1 MPLEKLH
8 LSTRSFFYN
17 AVKAEL
23 LAQGSCIIM
32 KTNAFYRNK
41 DQEQDALDWRPWAPQ
56 LAAQTPELRTN
67 VKHEVEAGIRG
78 KRCKNYPRVLG

>member
-41 DQEQDALDWRPWAPQ
+41 DQEQDALD
-56 LAAQTPELRTN
+56 
-67 VKHEVEAGIRG
+67 
-78 KRCKNYPRVLG
+78 